1 MPPPT
6 SQCDEPQQKFSGHVD
21 SFDVTGGAFVTAN
34 PAHPATIKMRE
45 RNTRPAGAAI
55 LRNVAPILPVAMR
68 AVRIRLRSVR

>member
-21 SFDVTGGAFVTAN
+21 GFNVTGGAFVTAN
-34 PAHPATIKMRE
+34 PAKPATKKMRE
-45 RNTRPAGAAI
+45 RNTHSASAAI
-55 LRNVAPILPVAMR
+55 LRNIVPILPVAMR